1 MSSAGPALS
10 AAAAVGPY
18 FAWDRWDAGDPEPWR
33 PLADLT
39 DGDVI
44 AERVEAARR
53 VLMAMA
59 GLAEDALPDRPLA
72 SVTFLGLVARL
83 VSPPLGALALGGA
96 LPLPELDQIGWR
108 PVAGGPWPMAYR
120 NVTALPARG
129 LDDSALA
136 AAFVA
141 TTVNG
146 LVGPVLEAFRQR
158 FRLSPQVLWGN
169 VASAL
174 AGAAGMLADVAP
186 EPESD
191 VAPEP
196 ESDVASE
203 QESTVEPGE
212 RAARLVAAVLAL
224 PPLAGMGTY
233 TQPDPARSRRF
244 LARHNCCLYYQ
255 IPGGGTCGD
264 CVLTPPADRR
274 RQWNSVL
281 SR

>member
-1 MSSAGPALS
+1 MSSAGAALS

-18 FAWDRWDAGDPEPWR
+18 FGWERWDADDAEPWR

-39 DGDVI
+39 DGDMI

-59 GLAEDALPDRPLA
+59 GLGEDQLPDRPVA

-108 PVAGGPWPMAYR
+108 PVAGGPWPVAYR
-120 NVTALPARG
+120 NVTALPAHG
-129 LDDSALA
+129 LDDPALA

-146 LVGPVLEAFRQR
+146 LVTPVLTAFQER
-158 FRLSPQVLWGN
+158 FRLSPRVLWGN

-174 AGAAGMLADVAP
+174 AGAAGMLADRAP
-186 EPESD
+186 EPG
-191 VAPEP
+191 
-196 ESDVASE
+196 
-203 QESTVEPGE
+203 STVEPGE
-212 RAARLVAAVLAL
+212 RAGRLVAAVLTL
-224 PPLAGMGTY
+224 PPLAAMGTY

-264 CVLTPPADRR
+264 CVLTPPDDRL